1 MVEIHRLMKGHLGS
15 FVFFGS
21 RTNMTIVLDKR
32 GNTNEIFWLYRYVDK
47 DVSLLFDESSSNLY
61 LIAY

>member
-1 MVEIHRLMKGHLGS
+1 MKGHLVLGS

>member
-1 MVEIHRLMKGHLGS
+1 MKGHLGS